1 MSEFNKAIDKLIVA
15 IGDDYKLFNLRSEY
29 GYDAERVDKFR
40 NELSVKTGRKYA
52 KILTDRSVWGFV
64 QLEDDAKFKKGDILM
79 AAGYNAPARNKP
91 RGNIFDGYQ
100 IQWTGPNYLF

>member
-15 IGDDYKLFNLRSEY
+15 IGDDYKTFNLRSEY
-29 GYDAERVDKFR
+29 GYDADRVNKFR

-64 QLEDDAKFKKGDILM
+64 QLEDDAKFKSGDILM
-79 AAGYNAPARNKP
+79 AAGYNQPARNKP
-91 RGNIFDGYQ
+91 RGNIFENYD
-100 IQWTGPNYLF
+100 IQWTGPRYLF

>member
-15 IGDDYKLFNLRSEY
+15 IGDDYKAFNLRMEY

-64 QLEDDAKFKKGDILM
+64 QIEDDAKFKKGDILK
-79 AAGYNAPARNKP
+79 ALSLH
-91 RGNIFDGYQ
+91 Q
-100 IQWTGPNYLF
+100 S

>member
-15 IGDDYKLFNLRSEY
+15 IGDDYKAFNLRSEY
-29 GYDAERVDKFR
+29 GYDAERVAKFR

-64 QLEDDAKFKKGDILM
+64 QLEDDAKFKSGDILM
-79 AAGYNAPARNKP
+79 AAGYNQPARNKP
-91 RGNIFDGYQ
+91 RGNIFENYD
-100 IQWTGPNYLF
+100 IQWTGPRYLF